1 MNSRLLALFALLP
14 VSALAW
20 DSVCFEPNSRA
31 CTPSAGPNTARH
43 RWLGPSDEHRQLF
56 DETRAQAG
64 LPASVSL
71 PTTLTVFTSSSSVD
85 IGGVMMPTLQPSK
98 FEGATRER
106 TRTFT
111 VAELSQLPDFSYALW
126 DWASGNET
134 CPLNDGTDATLC
146 HDFASHMGPVN
157 SNHFV
162 PQSQYAYRR
171 AHSLAVARA
180 SECKALAD
188 ALLGRFTEVTRA
200 CEIEALSL
208 EAMAQHFL
216 QDAWSM
222 GHMWQRWGSS
232 NLDDFPGTTREEQRD
247 RAVLTALVSGFIHG
261 ARGVLQALPSW
272 TTYDVNDALCAPW
285 DDVRFVAKDG
295 LVSQAVGD
303 LYLAQ
308 MTDQQRRRF
317 FDCATSSLLQV
328 YSATGKAHGALGS
341 AATGL
346 SSVDPTSDF
355 CFGQRATN
363 EAIVRGMAIQ
373 LNVASLQTSIPLDA
387 RFSSW
392 LVPQV
397 ARASGKVPVSRKT
410 RNEFRLSLERVTT
423 LARLTAKDEP
433 LGTTLAEGAMGDFM
447 GVSANGA
454 YTSVATY
461 EDPPLPWGPG
471 GSPRALIL
479 AHVFH
484 VAHAKEWCAATTTAE
499 LDALKARANDPML
512 DSQARAAT
520 CSLCTELVTRH
531 LRVGTSTSWDT
542 TNEPLCQALS
552 SSPAYVYVTGSGTSR
567 ALAQR
572 WCCP

>member
-1 MNSRLLALFALLP
+1 MSSRLLVLFSLAPL
-14 VSALAW
+14 SALAW
-20 DSVCFEPNSRA
+20 DSVCFEPNGRA
-31 CTPSAGPNTARH
+31 CSPSAGPQTARH
-43 RWLGPSDEHRQLF
+43 RWIGPSDEHRQLF
-56 DETRAQAG
+56 EQTREQAG
-64 LPASVSL
+64 LPASVSM
-71 PTTLTVFTSSSSVD
+71 PTTLTLFTSSSSVA
-85 IGGVMMPTLQPSK
+85 IGGTMTPTLQPSA
-98 FEGATRER
+98 FEQATRER

-111 VAELSQLPDFSYALW
+111 IAELAQLPDFSYALW
-126 DWASGNET
+126 DWASGHET

-162 PQSQYAYRR
+162 PQSQRAYTR
-171 AHSLAVARA
+171 AHALAVARA
-180 SECKALAD
+180 TECKAMSD
-188 ALLGRFTEVTRA
+188 ALGPRFPEVQRA
-200 CEIEALSL
+200 CEVEALSL
-208 EAMAQHFL
+208 EAMGQHFL

-232 NLDDFPGTTREEQRD
+232 NLDEFPGATTEEKRD

-295 LVSQAVGD
+295 LVTQAVGD

-308 MTDQQRRRF
+308 MTAPQRQRF
-317 FDCATSSLLQV
+317 FDCATSGLLQV
-328 YSATGKAHGALGS
+328 YAATGKAHGALGTPAGS
-341 AATGL
+341 L
-346 SSVDPTSDF
+346 SPVDPTSDF

-363 EAIVRGMAIQ
+363 ESIVRGMAIQ
-373 LNVASLQTSIPLDA
+373 LKVASIQTSIPLDA

-392 LVPQV
+392 MVPQV

-410 RNEFRLSLERVTT
+410 KNEFRFSLERVTT
-423 LARLTAKDEP
+423 LARLTAKDAP
-433 LGTTLAEGAMGDFM
+433 LGTALAEGALGEFM
-447 GVSANGA
+447 GVSPNGA
-454 YTSVATY
+454 YATVSTY

-471 GSPRALIL
+471 GSPRAVTL
-479 AHVFH
+479 AQVFH
-484 VAHAKEWCAATTTAE
+484 VAHAKEWCAATTITQ
-499 LDALKARANDPML
+499 LDALKARANDALL
-512 DSQARAAT
+512 DASARAAT
-520 CSLCTELVTRH
+520 CSVCTEFVSRH

-542 TNEPLCQALS
+542 ANEPLCQGLT
-552 SSPAYVYVTGSGTSR
+552 SSPAYVYVPGPGTPR